1 MSFLGKRFAD
11 LISLHAA
18 LAFYPA
24 KVSRGLDSVVRVKP
38 IWSSNNRANIL
49 TCLVDRP
56 VYQPLKRLMHI
67 LNVGLQQRR
76 AAICSDGALE
86 AFIQISIT
94 IYPVRH
100 PRFALF
106 SV

>member
-1 MSFLGKRFAD
+1 M
-11 LISLHAA
+11 
-18 LAFYPA
+18 
-24 KVSRGLDSVVRVKP
+24 VRVKP
-38 IWSSNNRANIL
+38 IWSSDNRANIL

-56 VYQPLKRLMHI
+56 VYQALKRLVHI

-76 AAICSDGALE
+76 AVICSDGQRE

-100 PRFALF
+100 PRFAIF
-106 SV
+106 SVGCSEPAVTFGHFRTSTDWFSRKSIFVHKT

>member
-24 KVSRGLDSVVRVKP
+24 KVSRGLDSVVRAKP
-38 IWSSNNRANIL
+38 IFSSDNRANIL

-67 LNVGLQQRR
+67 LNTGLQQRR
-76 AAICSDGALE
+76 AVKCSDGQGE
-86 AFIQISIT
+86 AVI
-94 IYPVRH
+94 
-100 PRFALF
+100 L
-106 SV
+106 